1 MEEGLERVDHWGA
14 GEYAFDSSVL
24 RDLPAAVPSEAM
36 DRGALTSPACLS
48 RFLETYTYR
57 GLHHKSSTHQSS
69 RSSVL
74 VPLSGGAKGQI
85 CGRCGGCEITP
96 ATMYSAQK

>member
-57 GLHHKSSTHQSS
+57 GLHQELYPPIVALERTSTTV
-69 RSSVL
+69 RR
-74 VPLSGGAKGQI
+74 GKGPNL
-85 CGRCGGCEITP
+85 R
-96 ATMYSAQK
+96 AMWRM

>member
-48 RFLETYTYR
+48 RFLETYTYTYR
-57 GLHHKSSTHQSS
+57 GTAPQELYPPIVALERTSTTV
-69 RSSVL
+69 RR
-74 VPLSGGAKGQI
+74 GKGPNL
-85 CGRCGGCEITP
+85 R
-96 ATMYSAQK
+96 AMWRM